1 MEQPKSNENIQSVAD
16 TLDRLHN
23 LASEHPDPEKDK
35 IANRLTD
42 EMLEAKEAENW
53 DKVDKLMEELVGLYE
68 NGTTEM
74 AKAKES
80 NAEIAERLKKEMKT
94 AVEKEDWKTA
104 SILGEKLREL
114 DENKT
119 TEIAETEEPE
129 LNPGEPH
136 ESQTEKQEE
145 LEQTA
150 ATSADELSAFLK
162 EHFRPIDE
170 AENKRRR
177 EEEERQKRERESQKE
192 KERRE
197 DEESHRNYQAWE
209 EREKVLRGLMKQI
222 EKTLNCDEI
231 KTHEIDKDLVLK
243 CVKTIIEPHG
253 FKLMLSRES
262 DFFSLYGIVFWARG
276 KKEDLY
282 CETDYG
288 DRASNA
294 EADGVTVRYTFSFKL
309 QRGKRN
315 SSDLKTVEYKMRVEP
330 RYSWDNFGDRTKN
343 Y

>member
-1 MEQPKSNENIQSVAD
+1 MEHLKSNENPQSVVDAMN
-16 TLDRLHN
+16 RLHN

-74 AKAKES
+74 AKAEES
-80 NAEIAERLKKEMKT
+80 NAEIAERLKKEIKT
-94 AVEKEDWKTA
+94 AMEKEDWETV
-104 SILGEKLREL
+104 SMLGKKLRDL

-119 TEIAETEEPE
+119 TEITEAEESEI
-129 LNPGEPH
+129 NPKEPH

-145 LEQTA
+145 SKQTA
-150 ATSADELSAFLK
+150 ATSTDGLSAFLK

-177 EEEERQKRERESQKE
+177 EEEERQKRKKE
-192 KERRE
+192 EQEENKRRE
-197 DEESHRNYQAWE
+197 DEERERNYQAWKQ
-209 EREKVLRGLMKQI
+209 REKFLRDLMKQVG
-222 EKTLNCDEI
+222 ETLNCDEI

-253 FKLMLSRES
+253 FKLVLSR
-262 DFFSLYGIVFWARG
+262 DPNFYTLYKIVFWAQG

-282 CETDYG
+282 CKSEYYS
-288 DRASNA
+288 ASNT
-294 EADGVTVRYTFSFKL
+294 EADGVTVRYTFFYEV
-309 QRGKRN
+309 QMGKRY
-315 SSDLKTVEYKMRVEP
+315 SSDLQTVEYGMRVEP
-330 RYSWDNFGDRTKN
+330 RYSWNNFGDRTKN